1 MQPSQPKAPSPFG
14 KKAIGIVNP
23 TATLEKAYA
32 RQDVLRTQSHQVPAT
47 VGQKP
52 SGVFASTR
60 QEVIGAREIML
71 PVGDKDIEKLGSDL
85 PTRISTTVNNI
96 TAKVT
101 TAKFAELGD
110 LLAELSSNTELLDPN
125 NYGKAKGM
133 MGWFKNAVVDV
144 RKLMIKNLQT
154 AASSFD
160 ALETKMTEQIQIH
173 TQWKRDLA
181 VMYDENQDNYYA
193 ICQDIKV
200 ADDWVAAI
208 KQVLDN
214 QPAIDPASETAMMQA
229 NMVRKA
235 QTTLNRCS
243 RKADTFRRTRVL
255 TENIAPKIMA
265 QISAS
270 DDIINTYS
278 DLITQVIPIVKM
290 EFALYLQALEVKKDS
305 AFQENVKGI
314 SEKAIVQ
321 SAGTAAESMV
331 ASAKT
336 ANAALISNDAL
347 NQTRNLILS
356 AVTQVR
362 QIEVQAQVQR
372 TQDAQMMIDSQATY
386 LTDLQ
391 SQGAV

>member
-1 MQPSQPKAPSPFG
+1 MTSNTKAPSPFG
-14 KKAIGIVNP
+14 KKAPDRSAQATMTDAIVRQQ
-23 TATLEKAYA
+23 TL
-32 RQDVLRTQSHQVPAT
+32 QTQSHQVPAT
-47 VGQKP
+47 VPKGAG
-52 SGVFASTR
+52 GVFATAR
-60 QEVIGAREIML
+60 QEVVGARKIAL
-71 PVGDKDIEKLGSDL
+71 PVSDKDIEKLGADL
-85 PTRISTTVNNI
+85 PTRISATVNNI

-125 NYGKAKGM
+125 NYGKAKGV

-154 AASSFD
+154 ASQSFD
-160 ALETKMTEQIQIH
+160 ALEAKMTEQIQIH

-181 VMYDENQDNYYA
+181 AMALENEQNYYA
-193 ICQDIKV
+193 ICQDIRV
-200 ADDWVAAI
+200 ADQWVEAI

-229 NMVRKA
+229 NMVREA

-255 TENIAPKIMA
+255 TENISPKIMA
-265 QISAS
+265 QTAAS
-270 DDIINTYS
+270 DDIINTYT

-314 SEKAIVQ
+314 SEKAIVS

-331 ASAKT
+331 ASAQT
-336 ANAALISNDAL
+336 ANSALISNEAL
-347 NQTRNLILS
+347 NQTRNLILG

-362 QIEVQAQVQR
+362 NIEVQAQQQR
-372 TQDAQMMIDSQATY
+372 VADAQMMVDSQATY
-386 LTDLQ
+386 LQELQ
-391 SQGAV
+391 KQGAV

>member
-1 MQPSQPKAPSPFG
+1 MTSNIKAPSPFG
-14 KKAIGIVNP
+14 KKAANAQTTVSDAIVRQQ
-23 TATLEKAYA
+23 TL
-32 RQDVLRTQSHQVPAT
+32 QTQSHQVPAT
-47 VGQKP
+47 VPKGNG
-52 SGVFASTR
+52 GVFASTR
-60 QEVIGAREIML
+60 QEVVGARKIAL
-71 PVGDKDIEKLGSDL
+71 PVSDKDIEKLGADL
-85 PTRISTTVNNI
+85 PTRISATVNNI

-125 NYGKAKGM
+125 NYGKAKGV

-154 AASSFD
+154 ASQSFD
-160 ALETKMTEQIQIH
+160 ALEAKMTEQIQIH

-181 VMYDENQDNYYA
+181 AMALENEQNYYA
-193 ICQDIKV
+193 ICQDIRV
-200 ADDWVAAI
+200 ADQWVEAI

-229 NMVRKA
+229 NMVREA

-255 TENIAPKIMA
+255 TENISPKIMA
-265 QISAS
+265 QTAAS
-270 DDIINTYS
+270 DDIINTYT

-314 SEKAIVQ
+314 SEKAIVS

-331 ASAKT
+331 ASAQT
-336 ANAALISNDAL
+336 ANSALISNEAL
-347 NQTRNLILS
+347 NQTRNLILG

-362 QIEVQAQVQR
+362 NIEVQAQQQR
-372 TQDAQMMIDSQATY
+372 VADAQMMVDSQATY
-386 LTDLQ
+386 LQELQ
-391 SQGAV
+391 KQGAV

>member
-1 MQPSQPKAPSPFG
+1 MSRKPSPFG
-14 KKAIGIVNP
+14 AKPAAPIIQGAVAQREILQNMQP
-23 TATLEKAYA
+23 TANRL
-32 RQDVLRTQSHQVPAT
+32 PAAPT
-47 VGQKP
+47 SG
-52 SGVFASTR
+52 GVFAKAR
-60 QEVIGAREIML
+60 QEVIGAQEIKL
-71 PVGDKDIEKLGSDL
+71 PVSDKDIDTLGSDL
-85 PTRISTTVNNI
+85 PTRISSTVNNI

-110 LLAELSSNTELLDPN
+110 LLAEMTANTDMLDPN
-125 NYGKAKGM
+125 NYGKAKGV
-133 MGWFKNAVVDV
+133 MGWFKNAVTDV

-154 AASSFD
+154 AQASFD

-181 VMYDENQDNYYA
+181 LMYAENEQNYYA
-193 ICQDIKV
+193 IVQDIKT
-200 ADDWVAAI
+200 ADEWVAAI

-214 QPAIDPASETAMMQA
+214 QPLIDPNSETAMMQA

-235 QTTLNRCS
+235 QTTLNRAS

-265 QISAS
+265 QTSAS

-290 EFALYLQALEVKKDS
+290 EFALYLQALEVKKDAS
-305 AFQENVKGI
+305 FQENVKVI

-331 ASAKT
+331 ASAQT
-336 ANAALISNDAL
+336 ANTALISNDAL
-347 NQTRNLILS
+347 NQTRNLILG

-362 QIEVQAQVQR
+362 QIEVQAQQQR
-372 TQDAQMMIDSQATY
+372 QQDAQMMVESQATY

-391 SQGAV
+391 KQGAV

>member
-1 MQPSQPKAPSPFG
+1 MKPSVPKAASPFANKPSP
-14 KKAIGIVNP
+14 AATIVADGI
-23 TATLEKAYA
+23 A
-32 RQDVLRTQSHQVPAT
+32 RQQMLQTQNHQVPA
-47 VGQKP
+47 VSGQKP
-52 SGVFASTR
+52 GGVFASTR
-60 QEVIGAREIML
+60 QEVVGAREIML
-71 PVGDKDIEKLGSDL
+71 PVNDKDIEKLGADL

-96 TAKVT
+96 TSKVT

-110 LLAELSSNTELLDPN
+110 LLAELSANTELLDPN

-133 MGWFKNAVVDV
+133 LGWFKNAVVDV

-154 AASSFD
+154 ASSSFD
-160 ALETKMTEQIQIH
+160 ALESKMTEQIQIH

-181 VMYDENQDNYYA
+181 AMYDENEQNYYA

-200 ADDWVAAI
+200 ADQWVAAI
-208 KQVLDN
+208 SQVLDN
-214 QPAIDPASETAMMQA
+214 QPQIDPTSETAMMQA

-265 QISAS
+265 QTSAS
-270 DDIINTYS
+270 DDIINTYT

-331 ASAKT
+331 ASATT

-347 NQTRNLILS
+347 NQTRNLILN

-362 QIEVQAQVQR
+362 QIEVNAQAQR
-372 TQDAQMMIDSQATY
+372 NADAQMMIDSQATY
-386 LTDLQ
+386 LQDLQ
-391 SQGAV
+391 KQGAV

>member
-1 MQPSQPKAPSPFG
+1 MSSRPPAPSPFG
-14 KKAIGIVNP
+14 KKASTTVADGI
-23 TATLEKAYA
+23 A
-32 RQDVLRTQSHQVPAT
+32 RQQTLQTQSHQVPAT
-47 VGQKP
+47 VPKG
-52 SGVFASTR
+52 SGVFATAR
-60 QEVIGAREIML
+60 QEVVGAREIML
-71 PVGDKDIEKLGSDL
+71 PVNDKDIEKLGADL

-125 NYGKAKGM
+125 NYGKAKGV

-154 AASSFD
+154 ASSSFD
-160 ALETKMTEQIQIH
+160 ALEAKMTEQIQIH

-181 VMYDENQDNYYA
+181 AMYEENSANYYA

-200 ADDWVAAI
+200 ADQWVEAI

-214 QPAIDPASETAMMQA
+214 QPLIDPTSETAMMQA

-235 QTTLNRCS
+235 QTTLNRAS

-265 QISAS
+265 QTSAS
-270 DDIINTYS
+270 DDIINTYT

-331 ASAKT
+331 ASATT
-336 ANAALISNDAL
+336 ANSALISNDAL
-347 NQTRNLILS
+347 NQTRNMILG

-362 QIEVQAQVQR
+362 NIEVQAQAQR
-372 TQDAQMMIDSQATY
+372 VADAQMMIESQATY
-386 LTDLQ
+386 LQDLQ
-391 SQGAV
+391 KQGAV

>member
-1 MQPSQPKAPSPFG
+1 MSSRPPAPSPFG
-14 KKAIGIVNP
+14 KKASTTVADGI
-23 TATLEKAYA
+23 A
-32 RQDVLRTQSHQVPAT
+32 RQQTLQTQSHQVPAT
-47 VGQKP
+47 VPKG
-52 SGVFASTR
+52 SGVFATAR
-60 QEVIGAREIML
+60 QDVVGAREIML
-71 PVGDKDIEKLGSDL
+71 PVNDKDIEKLGADL

-125 NYGKAKGM
+125 NYGKAKGV

-154 AASSFD
+154 ASQSFD

-181 VMYDENQDNYYA
+181 AMYDENEQNYYA
-193 ICQDIKV
+193 ICQDIRV
-200 ADDWVAAI
+200 ADQWVAAI

-214 QPAIDPASETAMMQA
+214 QPQIDPTSETAMMQA

-265 QISAS
+265 QTSAS
-270 DDIINTYS
+270 DDIINTYT

-331 ASAKT
+331 ASATT
-336 ANAALISNDAL
+336 ANSALISNDAL
-347 NQTRNLILS
+347 NQTRNMILG

-362 QIEVQAQVQR
+362 NIEVQAQAQR
-372 TQDAQMMIDSQATY
+372 VADAQMMIESQATY
-386 LTDLQ
+386 LQDLQ
-391 SQGAV
+391 KQGAV

>member
-1 MQPSQPKAPSPFG
+1 MSSRPPAPSPFG
-14 KKAIGIVNP
+14 KKASTTVAEGI
-23 TATLEKAYA
+23 A
-32 RQDVLRTQSHQVPAT
+32 RQQTLQTQSHQVPAT
-47 VGQKP
+47 VPKG
-52 SGVFASTR
+52 SGVFATAR
-60 QEVIGAREIML
+60 QEVVGAREIML
-71 PVGDKDIEKLGSDL
+71 PVSDKDIEKLGADL

-125 NYGKAKGM
+125 NYGKAKGV

-154 AASSFD
+154 ASSSFD
-160 ALETKMTEQIQIH
+160 ALEAKMTEQIQIH

-181 VMYDENQDNYYA
+181 AMYEENSANYYA

-200 ADDWVAAI
+200 ADQWVEAI

-214 QPAIDPASETAMMQA
+214 QPLIDPTSETAMMQA

-235 QTTLNRCS
+235 QTTLNRAS

-265 QISAS
+265 QTSAS
-270 DDIINTYS
+270 DDIINTYT

-331 ASAKT
+331 ASATT
-336 ANAALISNDAL
+336 ANSALISNDAL
-347 NQTRNLILS
+347 NQTRNMILG

-362 QIEVQAQVQR
+362 NIEVQAQAQR
-372 TQDAQMMIDSQATY
+372 VADAQMMIESQATY
-386 LTDLQ
+386 LQDLQ
-391 SQGAV
+391 KQGAV

>member
-1 MQPSQPKAPSPFG
+1 MKPSQPKASSPFG
-14 KKAIGIVNP
+14 NKASAVVERAIVQQQ
-23 TATLEKAYA
+23 TLQT
-32 RQDVLRTQSHQVPAT
+32 RSHQVPA
-47 VGQKP
+47 VQKS
-52 SGVFASTR
+52 SGVFATAR
-60 QEVIGAREIML
+60 QEVVGAREIML
-71 PVGDKDIEKLGSDL
+71 PVNDKDIEKLGADL
-85 PTRISTTVNNI
+85 PTRISSTVNNI

-110 LLAELSSNTELLDPN
+110 LLAELSANTELLDPN
-125 NYGKAKGM
+125 NYGKAKGV

-154 AASSFD
+154 AQSSFD

-181 VMYDENQDNYYA
+181 SMYDENEQNYYA

-200 ADDWVAAI
+200 ADEWVLAI

-214 QPAIDPASETAMMQA
+214 QPQIDPASETAMMQA
-229 NMVRKA
+229 NMIRKA

-265 QISAS
+265 QTSAS
-270 DDIINTYS
+270 DDIINTYT

-331 ASAKT
+331 ASATT
-336 ANAALISNDAL
+336 ANTALISNDAL
-347 NQTRNLILS
+347 NQTRNLILG

-362 QIEVQAQVQR
+362 QIECQAQVQR
-372 TQDAQMMIDSQATY
+372 AADAQMMIDSQATY
-386 LTDLQ
+386 LQGLQ
-391 SQGAV
+391 DQNAV